1 MIDYLIETLGRQ
13 QFIAAFFFYS
23 ICWSYCIIDSLRS
36 QFKDPNMK
44 WIWIVIV
51 VLTQVIGVLIYIS
64 LSHFTKFVPEVGGFD
79 DD

>member
-1 MIDYLIETLGRQ
+1 
-13 QFIAAFFFYS
+13 
-23 ICWSYCIIDSLRS
+23 
-36 QFKDPNMK
+36 MK